1 MTTLCGPDSPGLAV
15 FVKLRR
21 FQVRLDAEGFP
32 PSMARVEA
40 PLYYPIQSIRLH
52 ARRFTRRYAFPPHV
66 QPFHQFYCVLAGQIS
81 QRVETARHRLHA
93 GQAVWIAPGLEREPR
108 ALSKSGEYLVIEFT
122 APWPEL
128 GAGTG
133 TPCRL
138 NAATLADARALA
150 ALQSVAADSQP
161 AAILFHHLCLHLL
174 PAAWFSAAAPNPLS
188 AKPSDTRDADTAR
201 LHRIE
206 QVLAANTGNPLR
218 LEDIAALAGMSRS
231 ALGRLF
237 LTHRRQS
244 PCARFRDLRLERARS
259 LLARGER
266 TVTEIAME
274 TGFASSQH
282 FAGVF
287 GRKYGAPPSDFLGH
301 PE

>member
-1 MTTLCGPDSPGLAV
+1 MAAV
-15 FVKLRR
+15 
-21 FQVRLDAEGFP
+21 EC
-32 PSMARVEA
+32 

-52 ARRFTRRYAFPPHV
+52 ARRFTRGYAFRPHV
-66 QPFHQFYCVLAGQIS
+66 QPFHQFYCVLAGQIT
-81 QRVETARHRLHA
+81 QRVEATDHRLNA
-93 GQAVWIAPGLEREPR
+93 GHAVWIAPGLKREPR

-128 GAGTG
+128 GADAGTS
-133 TPCRL
+133 CEL
-138 NAATLADARALA
+138 DASTLADARALA
-150 ALQSVAADSQP
+150 ALHPVLEDNHQASIV
-161 AAILFHHLCLHLL
+161 FHHLCLRLL
-174 PAAWFSAAAPNPLS
+174 PAPWFRSSAPRPAP
-188 AKPSDTRDADTAR
+188 AKTRDQRSPETAR
-201 LHRIE
+201 LDRIE
-206 QVLAANTGNPLR
+206 QVLAANTGHPLR

-237 LTHRRQS
+237 LTHRGQS
-244 PCARFRDLRLERARS
+244 PCARFRELRLERARR

-274 TGFASSQH
+274 TGFSSSQH

-287 GRKYGAPPSDFLGH
+287 GRKYGRPPSDFLGL

>member
-1 MTTLCGPDSPGLAV
+1 M
-15 FVKLRR
+15 
-21 FQVRLDAEGFP
+21 
-32 PSMARVEA
+32 
-40 PLYYPIQSIRLH
+40 
-52 ARRFTRRYAFPPHV
+52 
-66 QPFHQFYCVLAGQIS
+66 LAGQIS
-81 QRVETARHRLHA
+81 QRVETTRHRLHA

-128 GAGTG
+128 GTGTG
-133 TPCRL
+133 TSCAL
-138 NAATLADARALA
+138 DATSLATARALA
-150 ALQSVAADSQP
+150 GLQSVVADSQP
-161 AAILFHHLCLHLL
+161 ASILFHHLCLQLL
-174 PAAWFSAAAPNPLS
+174 PAPWFSAAAPRSLS
-188 AKPSDTRDADTAR
+188 AKPTDARDPDTAR
-201 LHRIE
+201 LARIE

-218 LEDIAALAGMSRS
+218 LEDIASLAGMSRS

-237 LTHRRQS
+237 LTHRGQS
-244 PCARFRDLRLERARS
+244 PCARFRELRLERARS
-259 LLARGER
+259 LLAHGER

-287 GRKYGAPPSDFLGH
+287 GRKYGRPPSDFLGR

>member
-1 MTTLCGPDSPGLAV
+1 
-15 FVKLRR
+15 
-21 FQVRLDAEGFP
+21 
-32 PSMARVEA
+32 VEC

-81 QRVETARHRLHA
+81 QRVEIARHRLNT

-128 GAGTG
+128 GSNTG
-133 TPCRL
+133 TPCQL
-138 NAATLADARALA
+138 NAATLSDARALA
-150 ALQSVAADSQP
+150 GLQSVATDSQP
-161 AAILFHHLCLHLL
+161 ASILFHHLCLQLL
-174 PAAWFSAAAPNPLS
+174 PAAWFSAAAPRPLS
-188 AKPSDTRDADTAR
+188 DEAPDTRDPDTAR
-201 LHRIE
+201 LDRIE

-218 LEDIAALAGMSRS
+218 LEDIASLAGMSRS

-237 LTHRRQS
+237 MTHRGQS
-244 PCARFRDLRLERARS
+244 PCARFRELRLERARR

-274 TGFASSQH
+274 TGFSSSQH

-287 GRKYGAPPSDFLGH
+287 GRKYGRPPSDFLGR